1 MHDRNEAEE
10 EFRSFKLQ
18 LSKDPVVLGMSSEE
32 YLDEILV
39 GYQWQQFPIM
49 RDFLMIA
56 RLALPSNPGMIFLQ
70 ICAFSSTGFFER

>member
-1 MHDRNEAEE
+1 MHDRSEAEE

-49 RDFLMIA
+49 RDFLRIA
-56 RLALPSNPGMIFLQ
+56 RLAVPSNPGMRFLQ
-70 ICAFSSTGFFER
+70 FCAFSSTGFFER